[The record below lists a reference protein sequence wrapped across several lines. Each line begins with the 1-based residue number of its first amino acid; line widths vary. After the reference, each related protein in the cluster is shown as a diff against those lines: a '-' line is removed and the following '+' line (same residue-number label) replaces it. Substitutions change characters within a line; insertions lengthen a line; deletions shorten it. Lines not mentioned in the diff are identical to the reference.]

1 MCNASPSSMHEVGP
15 PKIIEDM
22 GSKVVSQTTQC
33 TACNAKQQEI
43 YEIGDFQYVL
53 AEKVK

>member
-33 TACNAKQQEI
+33 TACNSKQQEI